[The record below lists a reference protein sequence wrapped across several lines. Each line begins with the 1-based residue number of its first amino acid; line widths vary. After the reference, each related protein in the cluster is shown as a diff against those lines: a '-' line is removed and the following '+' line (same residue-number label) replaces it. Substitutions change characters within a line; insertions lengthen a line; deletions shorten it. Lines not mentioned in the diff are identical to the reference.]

1 MADVTTPNPADRDT
15 ASDAGRDAER
25 GAERD
30 ARSDAW
36 VTLAHATEPGDGTV
50 GALAVD
56 LGPEAVLEAL
66 RSGTSGLR
74 QEEGMRARL
83 EGVSAA
89 DARARAA
96 AVGARILTP
105 EHDEWPRVLEA
116 LGARSPLALWV
127 VGAAD
132 LRLLALRAVSV
143 VGARSSS
150 PYGEEVARS
159 WAGSLAARGWTI
171 VSGAAFGIDAAAHR
185 GALRAGGMTVAVT
198 AGGVD
203 VPYPRAH
210 AALLAAI
217 ADQGLVVSE
226 VPLGQQVRRQRFL
239 SRNRL
244 IAALGRTTV
253 VVEAAERSGTTAT
266 ARSAAQMGR
275 PVLAVPGPVTSP
287 VSAGCHRMVQD
298 GLAIVA
304 ADWTDVLAAADLD
317 AWGRMQTDIA
327 RDGGSDVAEEDP
339 RDRWAERE
347 MRLLDALP
355 ARGWM
360 DLSSVMRSSGLAARD
375 VLAGTALLVSAGWM
389 EQGASGWR
397 RVRVPS
403 SDTRR

>member
-1 MADVTTPNPADRDT
+1 MARVRPAIPADAASAERIA
-15 ASDAGRDAER
+15 ASDAWIA
-25 GAERD
+25 
-30 ARSDAW
+30 
-36 VTLAHATEPGDGTV
+36 LAHATEPGEEAV
-50 GALAVD
+50 GALAVHR
-56 LGPEAVLEAL
+56 GPAAVLESI
-66 RSGTSGLR
+66 RSGSSGLR
-74 QEEGMRARL
+74 HEEGMRARL

-89 DARARAA
+89 DARGHAA
-96 AVGARILTP
+96 ALGARILTP
-105 EHDEWPRVLEA
+105 EDHEWPRVLDA
-116 LGARSPLALWV
+116 LGARRPLALWV
-127 VGAAD
+127 LGAAD
-132 LRLLALRAVSV
+132 LRLLALRAVAV
-143 VGARSSS
+143 VGARSCS

-159 WAGSLAARGWTI
+159 WAGSLAASGWTV

-185 GALRAGGMTVAVT
+185 GALRSGGMTIAVM

-266 ARSAAQMGR
+266 ARAAAQMGR
-275 PVLAVPGPVTSP
+275 PVIAVPGPVTSP

-298 GLAIVA
+298 GLAVLA
-304 ADWTDVLAAADLD
+304 AEWTDVLAAADLD
-317 AWGRMQTDIA
+317 AWGRAQ
-327 RDGGSDVAEEDP
+327 SDETGVAESDRQPEDP
-339 RDRWAERE
+339 RDRWSERE
-347 MRLLDALP
+347 ARLMDALP
-355 ARGWM
+355 TRGWM
-360 DLSSVMRSSGLAARD
+360 DLASVMRSSGLPARD

-397 RVRVPS
+397 RVRVP
-403 SDTRR
+403 TRDAPR

>member
-1 MADVTTPNPADRDT
+1 MADVSAPDL
-15 ASDAGRDAER
+15 ASDAAASAAARA
-25 GAERD
+25 

-36 VTLAHATEPGDGTV
+36 IALAHATEPGDGSV
-50 GALAVD
+50 GALVVD
-56 LGPEAVLEAL
+56 LGPEAVLEAVG
-66 RSGTSGLR
+66 SGTSGLR
-74 QEEGMRARL
+74 HEEGMRARL
-83 EGVSAA
+83 AGVSSA
-89 DARARAA
+89 DARERAA

-105 EHDEWPRVLEA
+105 EDQEWPRVLEA
-116 LGARSPLALWV
+116 LGARGPLALWV

-150 PYGEEVARS
+150 PYGEEIARS
-159 WAGSLAARGWTI
+159 WAGSLATRGWTV

-185 GALRAGGMTVAVT
+185 GALRAGGMTIAVT

-217 ADQGLVVSE
+217 ADQGLVISE

-266 ARSAAQMGR
+266 ARAAAQMGR

-317 AWGRMQTDIA
+317 DWGQVQFDNA
-327 RDGGSDVAEEDP
+327 RVAGADVTREDP

-347 MRLLDALP
+347 VRLLDALP

-360 DLSSVMRSSGLAARD
+360 DLPSIMRSSGLAARD
-375 VLAGTALLVSAGWM
+375 VLAGTALLVAAGWM

-397 RVRVPS
+397 RIRVPS
-403 SDTRR
+403 PDTRR

>member
-1 MADVTTPNPADRDT
+1 MADVSAPNLKAD
-15 ASDAGRDAER
+15 DATYKDSSA
-25 GAERD
+25 

-36 VTLAHATEPGDGTV
+36 VRLAHATEPGDGAV
-50 GALAVD
+50 GALAVA
-56 LGPEAVLEAL
+56 LGPEAVLGAIG
-66 RSGTSGLR
+66 SGTSGLR
-74 QEEGMRARL
+74 HEEGMRARL
-83 EGVSAA
+83 EGVSSAH
-89 DARARAA
+89 ARARAA

-105 EHDEWPRVLEA
+105 EDQEWPRALDA
-116 LGARSPLALWV
+116 LGVRRPLALWV

-132 LRLLALRAVSV
+132 LRLLTLRAVSV
-143 VGARSSS
+143 VGARASS

-159 WAGSLAARGWTI
+159 WAGSLAANGWTV

-185 GALRAGGMTVAVT
+185 GALRSGGMTVAVT

-210 AALLAAI
+210 AALVGAI
-217 ADQGLVVSE
+217 ADQGLVISE
-226 VPLGQQVRRQRFL
+226 VPLGEQVRRQRFL

-287 VSAGCHRMVQD
+287 VSAGCHRMLQD

-317 AWGRMQTDIA
+317 AWGRVTSDAA
-327 RDGGSDVAEEDP
+327 RVAGAEGALEDP

-347 MRLLDALP
+347 ARLLDALP

-360 DLSSVMRSSGLAARD
+360 DLPSVMRSSGLAARD
-375 VLAGTALLVSAGWM
+375 VLAGTALLAAAGWV
-389 EQGASGWR
+389 EQGGAGWR
-397 RVRVPS
+397 RIRVPPPGS
-403 SDTRR
+403 CR

>member
-1 MADVTTPNPADRDT
+1 MADVNAPNVPSGHP
-15 ASDAGRDAER
+15 ASDDAR
-25 GAERD
+25 A

-36 VTLAHATEPGDGTV
+36 VTLAHATEPGDGAV
-50 GALAVD
+50 GALAAG
-56 LGPEAVLEAL
+56 LGPELLLASIE
-66 RSGTSGLR
+66 SGASGLR
-74 QEEGMRARL
+74 HEEGMRARL

-89 DARARAA
+89 DARERAT

-105 EHDEWPRVLEA
+105 EDPEWPGVLEA
-116 LGARSPLALWV
+116 LGDRRPLALWV

-132 LRLLALRAVSV
+132 LRLLTLRAVSV
-143 VGARSSS
+143 VGARSCS

-159 WAGSLAARGWTI
+159 WAGSLAARGWTV

-185 GALRAGGMTVAVT
+185 GALRAGGMTIAVT

-210 AALLAAI
+210 AALLGAI
-217 ADQGLVVSE
+217 ADQGLVMSE

-266 ARSAAQMGR
+266 ARSASHMGR

-298 GLAIVA
+298 GLAVVA

-317 AWGRMQTDIA
+317 AWGRVQADPT
-327 RDGGSDVAEEDP
+327 RLGGSDTAAEDP

-347 MRLLDALP
+347 ARLLDALP

-360 DLSSVMRSSGLAARD
+360 DLASVMRSSGLAARD

-389 EQGASGWR
+389 EQGAAGWR
-397 RVRVPS
+397 RVRVPPAEAP
-403 SDTRR
+403 R